1 MNSGGDDSAGLEIN
15 RTIVKPGENFRQ
27 GVVGDMGRRGAVVIW
42 VKLNSTLLVKF
53 SICVGKV
60 KKIGKIV
67 RLGYVGN
74 FPLGLGLK
82 IGEIF

>member
-42 VKLNSTLLVKF
+42 VKLNFTLLVKF

-60 KKIGKIV
+60 KKLGK
-67 RLGYVGN
+67 
-74 FPLGLGLK
+74 
-82 IGEIF
+82 